1 MHGLIFVEL
10 KKFVV
15 SKFDEKTWETLLEKA
30 GLKHQLYLAS
40 TVYPDQDAIALVST
54 ACQMTG
60 LKPNVVLEDFG
71 EFILP
76 DLIEQYKFLVKPEW
90 KLLDFLQNTEE
101 TIHKI
106 MRFHKGVTPPRL
118 GAHRIEENKLLISYS
133 SQRRMCALLKGM
145 VRGSAKYYKEQI
157 TMIESRCMLQG
168 DSECVVSVQ
177 VDSATVRT
185 QANAFQK
192 SVAPNA

>member
-10 KKFVV
+10 RKYVV
-15 SKFDEKTWETLLEKA
+15 AKFDEKTWEQLLEKA
-30 GLKHQLYLAS
+30 GLKHQMFLAS

-60 LKPNVVLEDFG
+60 AKPNAVLEDFG

-76 DLIEQYKFLVKPEW
+76 DLIEQYKFLVKAEW
-90 KLLDFLQNTEE
+90 GLLDFLQNTEE

-133 SQRRMCALLKGM
+133 SQRKMCALLKGM
-145 VRGSAKYYKEQI
+145 VRGAAKFYKEDI

-177 VDSATVRT
+177 VDSAKVRP
-185 QANAFQK
+185 AMNAFQK
-192 SVAPNA
+192 SASPNV

>member
-10 KKFVV
+10 RKYVV
-15 SKFDEKTWETLLEKA
+15 AKFDEKTWEQLLEKA
-30 GLKHQLYLAS
+30 GLKHQMFLAS

-60 LKPNVVLEDFG
+60 AKPNAVLEDFG

-76 DLIEQYKFLVKPEW
+76 DLIEQYKFLVKTEW
-90 KLLDFLQNTEE
+90 GLLDFLQNTEE

-133 SQRRMCALLKGM
+133 SQRKMCALLKGM
-145 VRGSAKYYKEQI
+145 VRGAAKFYKEDI

-177 VDSATVRT
+177 VDSAKVRP
-185 QANAFQK
+185 AMNAFQK
-192 SVAPNA
+192 SASPNV